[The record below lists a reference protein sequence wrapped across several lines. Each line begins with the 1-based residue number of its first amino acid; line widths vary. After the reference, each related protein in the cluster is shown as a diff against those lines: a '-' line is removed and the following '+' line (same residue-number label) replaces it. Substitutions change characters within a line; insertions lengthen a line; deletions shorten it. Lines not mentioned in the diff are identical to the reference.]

1 MRAPYLH
8 RGQRDTTSTHTYMH
22 NDSLSA
28 FGIDKQ
34 GLGAQ
39 GIPAT
44 YADGGKMILETLLDL
59 LSLTPATCDRT

>member
-1 MRAPYLH
+1 
-8 RGQRDTTSTHTYMH
+8 MH